1 MGNVGTQRGHW
12 QGFALNFAA
21 GHARGD
27 YLCFLDDDQW
37 TDPDHLGRAA
47 GVIVGS
53 AEPIDLLLANQ
64 RAYRDN
70 VPVPGVIWI
79 EDLKDVCSTSPTLP
93 ALARYPH
100 GIAGLSGA
108 LPPEHDHLSR
118 ASFLALSGI
127 GESQRF
133 ETDRDF
139 FLRAI
144 DRARLIKF
152 LPWVV
157 SRHNL
162 PDPDAKANMT
172 TVESELSKQLSR
184 LRVFDKVVPFSVR
197 PEV

>member
-1 MGNVGTQRGHW
+1 MP
-12 QGFALNFAA
+12 F
-21 GHARGD
+21 
-27 YLCFLDDDQW
+27 
-37 TDPDHLGRAA
+37 
-47 GVIVGS
+47 
-53 AEPIDLLLANQ
+53 
-64 RAYRDN
+64 
-70 VPVPGVIWI
+70 
-79 EDLKDVCSTSPTLP
+79 
-93 ALARYPH
+93 
-100 GIAGLSGA
+100 
-108 LPPEHDHLSR
+108 
-118 ASFLALSGI
+118 SGI

-172 TVESELSKQLSR
+172 TVESELSTQLSR

>member
-1 MGNVGTQRGHW
+1 M
-12 QGFALNFAA
+12 
-21 GHARGD
+21 
-27 YLCFLDDDQW
+27 
-37 TDPDHLGRAA
+37 
-47 GVIVGS
+47 
-53 AEPIDLLLANQ
+53 
-64 RAYRDN
+64 
-70 VPVPGVIWI
+70 
-79 EDLKDVCSTSPTLP
+79 
-93 ALARYPH
+93 
-100 GIAGLSGA
+100 
-108 LPPEHDHLSR
+108 PPEHDHLSR

-172 TVESELSKQLSR
+172 TVESELSTQLSR

>member
-1 MGNVGTQRGHW
+1 M
-12 QGFALNFAA
+12 
-21 GHARGD
+21 
-27 YLCFLDDDQW
+27 
-37 TDPDHLGRAA
+37 
-47 GVIVGS
+47 
-53 AEPIDLLLANQ
+53 
-64 RAYRDN
+64 
-70 VPVPGVIWI
+70 PVPGVIWI
-79 EDLKDVCSTSPTLP
+79 EDLKDRQLDEPDAAGAYTVS
-93 ALARYPH
+93 ARNCWT
-100 GIAGLSGA
+100 SGA

>member
-1 MGNVGTQRGHW
+1 M
-12 QGFALNFAA
+12 
-21 GHARGD
+21 
-27 YLCFLDDDQW
+27 
-37 TDPDHLGRAA
+37 
-47 GVIVGS
+47 IVGS

-79 EDLKDVCSTSPTLP
+79 VCSTSPTLP
-93 ALARYPH
+93 ALTRYPC

-108 LPPEHDHLSR
+108 LPPKHDHLSR

-144 DRARLIKF
+144 DRARLIKL

-162 PDPDAKANMT
+162 ADDATANMT
-172 TVESELSKQLSR
+172 TVESELSKQLSQ
-184 LRVFDKVVPFSVR
+184 LRVFDKAAPFSVR